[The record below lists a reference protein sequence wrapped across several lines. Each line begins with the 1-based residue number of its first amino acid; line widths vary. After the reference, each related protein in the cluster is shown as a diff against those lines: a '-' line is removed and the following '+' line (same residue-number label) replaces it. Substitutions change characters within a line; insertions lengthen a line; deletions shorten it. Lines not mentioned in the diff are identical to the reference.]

1 MTSEQIEEILLKD
14 EMQSSY
20 IDYAMSV
27 VVGRAIP
34 DVRDGLKPVHRRI
47 IYAMAENNWYYNSSH
62 VKCAKIVGE
71 TLGNYHP
78 HGDMAVYNALVRM
91 GQDFSLRYPLI
102 HPQGNFGS
110 IDGDP
115 PAAYRYTEARL
126 SQISNEL
133 IEDIDK
139 ETVEFLPNFD
149 NSTAEPLYLPSKLP
163 NILLNGTKGIAVGM
177 ATSMAPHN
185 LTEVCN
191 AIIATINEPEISIDE
206 LMEIIKGPDFPTGG
220 IITDTNGIYNAYH
233 TGNGSITVT
242 GKIEIET
249 KGGKTSLI
257 ISEIPYLINKTDLIE
272 SIAKLIRDGVLK
284 DVRDLRDESDRTG
297 MRVVLDLSSKA
308 QPVIIKNILFKRT
321 RLLTTFTITNLVL
334 INDGKQ
340 PKILNLK
347 EIIEEYIEHRLI
359 IISRRTEFLLKKA
372 QERLHRVEG
381 LLIALNDIDN
391 VVDLIKSSKDTNEA
405 KDKLKEAYEL
415 SDIQIQ
421 AILSMPLSRLTNL
434 EQQKL
439 IEEQNSLQA
448 DINQYTKILKQ
459 KKLRLTIIK
468 KDLEDLIKKYGD
480 KRKTEIKMVEHHE
493 IKEIEKKDLIKKET
507 TIVIFTKN
515 QYIKRISLAEYQAQ
529 RRGGRGKKGM
539 TVREEDFITDLFV
552 CSTHDTIL
560 IFTSKGRVYSI
571 MGYDIPMQKRTARGK
586 PIINFIAL
594 QSGENISAMIP
605 INNFNTNEMLI
616 MTTKKGIIKKTPL
629 KLFSKLRSTG
639 VKAQRIRPND
649 ELISVKRLS
658 NELQDIFLATKLGY
672 AVRFDESELR
682 ELGRNSMGVKGSE
695 LRENDEVIDT
705 LLVSDDDIILTLT
718 QNAYGQRTYVKEYRK
733 TGRGAKGVRNISLD
747 KVKDD
752 KVIAIKIAKHM
763 DILIGTEQGQMIRVP
778 VDSIRITHRTAK
790 GVRVIKLY
798 EDDYVVAI
806 GKCEQED

>member
-14 EMQSSY
+14 EMQSAY

-34 DVRDGLKPVHRRI
+34 DVRDGLKHVHRRI
-47 IYAMAENNWYYNSSH
+47 IYAMAESNWNYNSSH
-62 VKCAKIVGE
+62 VKCAKIVGQV
-71 TLGNYHP
+71 LGNYHP

-139 ETVEFLPNFD
+139 ETVEFVPNFD
-149 NSTAEPLYLPSKLP
+149 NSTVEPLYLPAKLP

-191 AIIATINEPEISIDE
+191 GIIATINEPDISIEE

-220 IITDTNGIYNAYH
+220 IITDTNGISNAYH
-233 TGNGSITVT
+233 TGNGTINIS
-242 GKIEIET
+242 GRIET
-249 KGGKTSLI
+249 ETTAKKTSLI
-257 ISEIPYLINKTDLIE
+257 ITEIPYLVNKTDLIE
-272 SIAKLIRDGVLK
+272 SIAKLIKDGILK
-284 DVRDLRDESDRTG
+284 DVRDLRDESDRKG
-297 MRVVLDLSSKA
+297 MRIVLDLAKNA
-308 QPVIIKNILFKRT
+308 QPVIVKNILFKRT
-321 RLLTTFTITNLVL
+321 RLLTTFNITNLVL
-334 INDGKQ
+334 INEGKQ

-347 EIIEEYIEHRLI
+347 EIINEYIEHRLI
-359 IISRRTEFLLKKA
+359 IIQKRTEYLLKKA
-372 QERLHRVEG
+372 KDRLHRVEG

-391 VVDLIKSSKDTNEA
+391 VVNLIKSSKDTNEA
-405 KDKLKEAYEL
+405 KTKLKTTYKL
-415 SDIQIQ
+415 SDIQVQ
-421 AILSMPLSRLTNL
+421 SILSMPLSRLTNL

-439 IEEQNSLQA
+439 VDEQKSLQA
-448 DINQYTKILKQ
+448 SIKEYNKILKEKQ
-459 KKLRLTIIK
+459 VRLNIIK
-468 KDLEDLIKKYGD
+468 NDLMELNKKYGD
-480 KRKTEIKMVEHHE
+480 DRKTEIKMVEHHE
-493 IKEIEKKDLIKKET
+493 IKEIEKIDLIKKET

-515 QYIKRISLAEYQAQ
+515 QYIKRISLEEYQAQ
-529 RRGGRGKKGM
+529 RRGGRGKKSM
-539 TVREEDFITDLFV
+539 TIREEDFITDLFV
-552 CSTHDTIL
+552 STTHDTIL

-571 MGYDIPMQKRTARGK
+571 RCFDIPLQKRTARGK
-586 PIINFIAL
+586 PIINFIPL

-616 MTTKKGIIKKTPL
+616 MTTKKGIIKKVPL
-629 KLFSKLRSTG
+629 KLFSKFKTTG
-639 VKAQRIRPND
+639 VRAQRIRPDD
-649 ELISVKRLS
+649 ELVSAKRLS
-658 NELQDIFLATKLGY
+658 NELQDIFIATKLGY

-682 ELGRNSMGVKGSE
+682 ELGRNSMGVKGAE

-705 LLVSDDDIILTLT
+705 LLVSDDEIILTLT

-733 TGRGAKGVRNISLD
+733 TGRGAKGVKNITLD
-747 KVKDD
+747 KTKDD
-752 KVIAIKIAKHM
+752 RVIATKIAKNM
-763 DILIGTEQGQMIRVP
+763 DLLIGTEQGQMIRLP

-798 EDDYVVAI
+798 EDDFVVAI
-806 GKCEQED
+806 GKCEQEP